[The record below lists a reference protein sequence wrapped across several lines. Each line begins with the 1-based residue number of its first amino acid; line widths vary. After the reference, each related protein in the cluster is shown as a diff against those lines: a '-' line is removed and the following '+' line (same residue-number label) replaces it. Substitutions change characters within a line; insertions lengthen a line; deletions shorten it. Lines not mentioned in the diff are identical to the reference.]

1 MLRVKKVSKIIRA
14 SHIEKEIKAIS
25 QVLYYTLIL
34 VIYTHLD
41 ACIMWWL
48 LKTKAVWS
56 PAVDFGN
63 IYTDVFGARAD
74 RDEFDQF
81 WYQYVTM
88 WYNSALAFAL
98 VEVNPRTYTQI
109 SVMIMI
115 YIFNAIVNAVL
126 FGVFVDQFEIVR
138 EKQKAQQK
146 EIDDSNTV
154 MYNIKFKKRAK
165 GEVNIK
171 RTVREYLMKT
181 FATKN

>member
-1 MLRVKKVSKIIRA
+1 
-14 SHIEKEIKAIS
+14 
-25 QVLYYTLIL
+25 
-34 VIYTHLD
+34 
-41 ACIMWWL
+41 
-48 LKTKAVWS
+48 
-56 PAVDFGN
+56 
-63 IYTDVFGARAD
+63 
-74 RDEFDQF
+74 
-81 WYQYVTM
+81 M